1 MSFKIKVY
9 KEKWVFG
16 LDPSKTLKF
25 QRFPVAKN
33 AKKSGQKVGTKVGRD
48 IFAIFAIFQSPLF
61 LTKSPL
67 FTTKNGL
74 KINFFTTFL
83 TYFSSIFYNSSS
95 SSYSF
100 LSNIISNTTT
110 ITTMTTTIGHK
121 NTIGKASK
129 PLLELINKPNPII
142 M

>member
-48 IFAIFAIFQSPLF
+48 IFTIFAIFQSPLF

-74 KINFFTTFL
+74 KISFF
-83 TYFSSIFYNSSS
+83 SPIFHQYHTIRRPHHTVFFQI
-95 SSYSF
+95 SYQIRQRS
-100 LSNIISNTTT
+100 L
-110 ITTMTTTIGHK
+110 
-121 NTIGKASK
+121 
-129 PLLELINKPNPII
+129 P
-142 M
+142 

>member
-67 FTTKNGL
+67 L
-74 KINFFTTFL
+74 KIFDQAFL
-83 TYFSSIFYNSSS
+83 TKFSP
-95 SSYSF
+95 
-100 LSNIISNTTT
+100 
-110 ITTMTTTIGHK
+110 K
-121 NTIGKASK
+121 NQ
-129 PLLELINKPNPII
+129 
-142 M
+142 

>member
-74 KINFFTTFL
+74 KISFFSLLFDL
-83 TYFSSIFYNSSS
+83 FFINIVQFVILIIQFSFKYHIKYDNDH
-95 SSYSF
+95 YHD
-100 LSNIISNTTT
+100 NHNW
-110 ITTMTTTIGHK
+110 
-121 NTIGKASK
+121 
-129 PLLELINKPNPII
+129 P
-142 M
+142 